1 MGDGNLSFAGFHRQR
16 LGVLDGAR
24 SGRGVTDMAD
34 GPCPRQLLQVALFE
48 NLTHQ
53 THPPLDRE
61 SLSVIFCRNDSRA
74 LLPPMLEGIQPV
86 IGQFCRIWMIVD
98 PKNSTFMSGK
108 MRSLQ
113 EDTLLRSIRF
123 EKGEIFI
130 IPPKLSATTR

>member
-1 MGDGNLSFAGFHRQR
+1 
-16 LGVLDGAR
+16 
-24 SGRGVTDMAD
+24 
-34 GPCPRQLLQVALFE
+34 
-48 NLTHQ
+48 
-53 THPPLDRE
+53 
-61 SLSVIFCRNDSRA
+61 
-74 LLPPMLEGIQPV
+74 
-86 IGQFCRIWMIVD
+86 MIVD